1 MNALPLQLYE
11 KEQILDAC
19 LTVFARYGYE
29 KTSTAMLAEAAG
41 ISKALIFHHFKS
53 KKELY
58 FCVLDR
64 CLEKV
69 KAELH
74 FDDLPEYWDFFESI
88 NQFSRIELDYF
99 KKNPDEYKLLTEVY
113 YATPKELKAD
123 IEEKMGTLIAAR
135 NKVLEC
141 LFDKV
146 PLKEGV
152 DRRQA
157 FELIRITLKHVE
169 DKLLSEVTD
178 HTSLDETYM
187 ERVIDEM
194 NRFLAMIRYGIE
206 R

>member
-1 MNALPLQLYE
+1 
-11 KEQILDAC
+11 
-19 LTVFARYGYE
+19 
-29 KTSTAMLAEAAG
+29 
-41 ISKALIFHHFKS
+41 
-53 KKELY
+53 
-58 FCVLDR
+58 
-64 CLEKV
+64 
-69 KAELH
+69 
-74 FDDLPEYWDFFESI
+74 
-88 NQFSRIELDYF
+88 
-99 KKNPDEYKLLTEVY
+99 
-113 YATPKELKAD
+113 
-123 IEEKMGTLIAAR
+123 MGTLIAAR
-135 NKVLEC
+135 NKVLER

-178 HTSLDETYM
+178 HTRLDETYM